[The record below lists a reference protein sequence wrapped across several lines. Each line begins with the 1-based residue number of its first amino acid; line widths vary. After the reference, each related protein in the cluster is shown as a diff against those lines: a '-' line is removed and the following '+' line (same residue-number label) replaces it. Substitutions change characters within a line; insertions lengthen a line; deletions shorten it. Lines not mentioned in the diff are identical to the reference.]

1 MKCIRCQHD
10 SKKKDRA
17 NRTCPKCGKPFAFEP
32 TEGDPVTDMLFKNA
46 IERVSGGGR
55 LRWGVEHLYYEVCRR
70 KRKRFAPGE
79 LPKILLPAFVVACV
93 IGISLSA
100 ATPLPPLPFMAG
112 AFILTAVLLNR
123 YRFGLAEPTVSITA
137 QSFSRLWD
145 RWCQVHGTPNGVIKR
160 RPQTEAAEQPAIEPD
175 IGDYSFD
182 RAVICDRARTA
193 DLLIANNFHF
203 ENNCAVLTVDG
214 YPRAPFATIMTMLKR
229 NPKLQVY
236 ALHDATPAGCAMSH
250 KIASDPAWFDGASRV
265 IDLGLRPSHSGPFRG
280 LLQLASTPVAPGPGI
295 SETEATWLSTRVLE
309 LAAVR
314 PEQALKRLFR
324 GMRSHAND
332 DFSGGGVAYCG
343 SFDSGTSGDAT
354 SADGTAPDGAD
365 ADGADSFG

>member
-10 SKKKDRA
+10 SKKKDRN
-17 NRTCPKCGKPFAFEP
+17 NRTCPQCGKPFAFEP
-32 TEGDPVTDMLFKNA
+32 TEGDPVTDMLFSNA
-46 IERVSGGGR
+46 IERISGGGR

-70 KRKRFAPGE
+70 RRKRFAPGDV
-79 LPKILLPAFVVACV
+79 PKILLAAFVVACL
-93 IGISLSA
+93 IGIVLSA
-100 ATPLPPLPFMAG
+100 ATPVPPLPFMAA
-112 AFILTAVLLNR
+112 AFVLTAILIGR
-123 YRFGLAEPTVSITA
+123 YRIGLADPTVTITA
-137 QSFSRLWD
+137 QTFSTLWD
-145 RWCQVHGTPNGVIKR
+145 RWCRVHGTPNGVIKR
-160 RPQTEAAEQPAIEPD
+160 RQRQDGAEQPAIEPD

-236 ALHDATPAGCAMSH
+236 ALHDATPAGCTMSH
-250 KIASDPAWFDGASRV
+250 KIASDPAWFDGGARV
-265 IDLGLRPSHSGPFRG
+265 IDLGLRPSHAGPFRG
-280 LLQLASTPVAPGPGI
+280 LLQVAAAASVVAGPGI
-295 SETEATWLSTRVLE
+295 SEAEAKWLSTRVLE

-314 PEQALKRLFR
+314 PEQALKRLFH
-324 GMRSHAND
+324 GMRSHADD
-332 DFSGGGVAYCG
+332 DFSQGGVAYCG
-343 SFDSGTSGDAT
+343 SFDSAT
-354 SADGTAPDGAD
+354 SADGMALAGAA